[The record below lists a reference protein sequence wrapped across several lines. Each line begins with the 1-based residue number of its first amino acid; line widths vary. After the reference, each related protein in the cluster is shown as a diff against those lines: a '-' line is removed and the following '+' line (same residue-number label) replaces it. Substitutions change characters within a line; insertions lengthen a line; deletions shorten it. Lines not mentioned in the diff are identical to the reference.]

1 MRPRLLGL
9 GLIALAA
16 SAVASLFPTGI
27 RNGDFASGD
36 LRGFREDT
44 AGGAVVDVVQ
54 QGTGFSLIPGSA
66 AIPFPNGP
74 RSFAARLR
82 APGQRGAIAIL
93 TSVPFLP
100 VSPELNMVVL
110 SEMPDVE
117 LELLFLDPAADLIEP
132 AGGVQQR
139 VVLPIER
146 PGTGAG
152 ARFSS
157 VRVPFPRGPGKPVK
171 VQLRQRTLERGKEF
185 FTLVANLDAGRGAA
199 EADRDHDGVP
209 DGIDNCPDDPNPEQ
223 DNNDG
228 DRAGDDCDSCPFLE
242 NEDQADAD
250 ADGVGDR
257 CRTDLDR
264 DGFTD
269 AHDID
274 VLAAAMGREDAC
286 CDLDGDGHVDLAD
299 LVLFARS
306 ILVGLDT
313 DAVRD
318 FTFGFVDHSEYGGG
332 GYVISQGTV
341 ISALPGSDLIPF
353 PGPMGLLLRSNRLGQ
368 PRSVGVLTS
377 RPFVPRGPRLELS
390 VLSESAEVA
399 GTVRILRA
407 TRTPRTPAPEDILL
421 EVPLKNTAPA
431 TGPQATFETQTI
443 DLSPWY
449 DAAAPMRGPR
459 LQLQIRQHTTR
470 PGFGYFTLV
479 GDVRTAP

>member
-1 MRPRLLGL
+1 VRPHALGL
-9 GLIALAA
+9 VALAA
-16 SAVASLFPTGI
+16 SAAAALFPTGI

-54 QGTGFSLIPGSA
+54 QGTGFSLIPGSE

-82 APGQRGAIAIL
+82 APGQRGAVAIL
-93 TSVPFLP
+93 SSVPFLP
-100 VSPELNMVVL
+100 AAPVLGMAVL
-110 SEMPDVE
+110 SEMPEVE
-117 LELLFLDPAADLIEP
+117 LEVLFLDPAADLIEP
-132 AGGVQQR
+132 AGGIQQR

-146 PGTGAG
+146 PGTGAA
-152 ARFSS
+152 ARFST
-157 VRVPFPRGPGKPVK
+157 VRLPFPRGPGQPVK

-185 FTLVANLDAGRGAA
+185 FTLVVNLDAGQGAP

-209 DGIDNCPDDPNPEQ
+209 DRIDNCPDHANPEQ
-223 DNNDG
+223 DNHDG
-228 DRAGDDCDSCPFLE
+228 DRVGDDCDTCPFLE
-242 NEDQADAD
+242 DEDQADG
-250 ADGVGDR
+250 DGDGIGDR

-269 AHDID
+269 ARDVD
-274 VLAAAMGREDAC
+274 VLAAAMGGDDPC
-286 CDLDGDGHVDLAD
+286 CDLDGDGRVDLAD
-299 LVLFARS
+299 LALFSRP
-306 ILVGLDT
+306 ILLGLDT
-313 DAVRD
+313 DAIRD

-332 GYVISQGTV
+332 GYVIPQGTV
-341 ISALPGSDLIPF
+341 ISALPGSDLIPY
-353 PGPMGLLLRSNRLGQ
+353 PGPLALLLRSNRLGQ

-377 RPFVPRGPRLELS
+377 PPFVPRGPRLELS
-390 VLSESAEVA
+390 VLSESSDVA
-399 GTVRILRA
+399 GTVRLLRA
-407 TRTPRTPAPEDILL
+407 TRTPRTPAPEDILV

-431 TGPQATFETQTI
+431 TGPQARFETQTI

-449 DAAAPMRGPR
+449 DAAAPMRSPR
-459 LQLQIRQHTTR
+459 LQLQVRQHTTR